1 VGANSPKNPLNK
13 GEKEKGEESTT
24 SIMEFAGA
32 NLPKVVNGE
41 QIIAGKIVI
50 CN

>member
-1 VGANSPKNPLNK
+1 MGANPQKSINK
-13 GEKEKGEESTT
+13 GEKDKGEESTT
-24 SIMEFAGA
+24 SIMELAGA
-32 NLPKVVNGE
+32 NQPKVVNGE